1 MKVVIN
7 ECFGGFSVSD
17 FVVEQ
22 LGLDS
27 PRRVNRVDER
37 LITLIEEYGSE
48 KCSGRHACLSV
59 VEMPDNTTDWEISE
73 YDGSETLI
81 YVVDGKLYHW

>member
-17 FVVEQ
+17 FVIEQ

-27 PRRVNRVDER
+27 PYGVNRVDER

-48 KCSGRHACLSV
+48 KCSGWCADLTV
-59 VEMPDNTTDWEISE
+59 VEIPDNTTDWEISE

-81 YVVDGKLYHW
+81 YVVDGKLHHW